1 MATAKKPAA
10 KKAPAKKAP
19 AKKAPAKPAAPA
31 PPTYDEL
38 FAARTRMNLAHEAVL
53 DAQRRLNSARTTN
66 DFLVR
71 DEAVRLATARLAEAE
86 ELSTIA
92 KAEFANL
99 KGKAK

>member
-19 AKKAPAKPAAPA
+19 AKAPAKPAAPG